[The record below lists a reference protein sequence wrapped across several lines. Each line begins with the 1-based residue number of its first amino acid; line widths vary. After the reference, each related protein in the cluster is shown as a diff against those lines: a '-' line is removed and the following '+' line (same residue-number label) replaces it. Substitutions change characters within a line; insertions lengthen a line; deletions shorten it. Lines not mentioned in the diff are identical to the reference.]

1 MVEVSTVGL
10 MLARDRG
17 FLQPYYSIEKQSY
30 ESLALGPDDYWVI
43 DREGYT
49 GLAYNTKKIPE
60 SEAPKTYADLL
71 DPKWKGRMAMPLAG
85 ATANWLGVILLS
97 QGQDY
102 VRKLGQQNIRIY
114 NASSNAV
121 ANLVVSGEIEM
132 APAIYMSQAAV
143 RRKAGGA
150 ISWAPLGQVAVLEA
164 SIALPAKT
172 KRPHA
177 ALLYLDFVLSQEGQ
191 LLYRDLD
198 YLSSRKDMPP
208 TGLAPLDKNFVGNR
222 PTYFEDYERWNALLQ
237 EVFVRGEPITLKE

>member
-1 MVEVSTVGL
+1 
-10 MLARDRG
+10 
-17 FLQPYYSIEKQSY
+17 
-30 ESLALGPDDYWVI
+30 
-43 DREGYT
+43 
-49 GLAYNTKKIPE
+49 
-60 SEAPKTYADLL
+60 
-71 DPKWKGRMAMPLAG
+71 MAMPLAG